1 MISPGAAERRW
12 ESSMKRPT
20 VAALAALLAIV
31 TPAAAQNYPSK
42 PITIIVPFAAGGP
55 TDALARVLGERMRQ
69 SLGQTILVENVTGA
83 GGTLGVARVVRA
95 APDGY
100 TLSIGHLGTH
110 VINGAIYP
118 LTFDLVNDL
127 DPVAEISSNPMMIVS
142 KNDVPA
148 KNLKELIAWIRS
160 KDGKVSAGTAGVG
173 SGAHFS
179 GVYFEQLIGVKLQ
192 FVPYRGTGPA
202 LQDLVAGQID
212 LIVDQASNSLPQVQ
226 AGKIRAYGIAST
238 KRLAAA
244 PDIPTADEA
253 GLPGFHIEL
262 WSAIWV
268 PKGTPKD
275 IVAKLNAAVV
285 DALADPAV
293 RKRFAEVG
301 LDVPPRAQQTPE
313 ALAAHQQAEVKKWWP
328 MIKAANIKAN

>member
-1 MISPGAAERRW
+1 
-12 ESSMKRPT
+12 MKRLT
-20 VAALAALLAIV
+20 VAVVAMMLALV
-31 TPAAAQNYPSK
+31 TSAGAQNYPLK

-83 GGTLGVARVVRA
+83 GGTLGVARAVHA

-110 VINGAIYP
+110 VVNGAIYP
-118 LTFDLVNDL
+118 LSFDLVNDF

-148 KNLKELIAWIRS
+148 KNLKELIAWI
-160 KDGKVSAGTAGVG
+160 KANEGKVTAGTAGVG

-179 GVYFEQLIGVKLQ
+179 GIFFEQLIGTHLR

-202 LQDLVAGQID
+202 LLDLVAGQID

-238 KRLAAA
+238 KRVPAA
-244 PDIPTADEA
+244 PAVPTVDEA

-262 WSAIWV
+262 WSGIWV

-328 MIKAANIKAN
+328 MIKAANIKVQ